1 MTNRTGFIE
10 KRKHNRFKVKDG
22 VFVEFQKHRFLNLGK
37 PLIAK
42 SAPIIDINSEGLA
55 FQYVDRNMWTPN
67 FNELSILNSKTAEVI
82 KIGKV
87 PFKTIYDFSLS
98 RLATSIFK
106 RRCGIKFGKLTSN
119 QKKQLNRF
127 IQIYA
132 V

>member
-1 MTNRTGFIE
+1 MTNRTGFKE

-22 VFVEFQKHRFLNLGK
+22 VFVEFHKHRFLNLGK

-55 FQYVDRNMWTPN
+55 FQYMDRNMWTPN
-67 FNELSILNSKTAEVI
+67 FDELSILNSKTAEDI
-82 KIGKV
+82 KIDKM
-87 PFKTIYDFSLS
+87 PFKAISDFSLS
-98 RLATSIFK
+98 RLSNSIFK